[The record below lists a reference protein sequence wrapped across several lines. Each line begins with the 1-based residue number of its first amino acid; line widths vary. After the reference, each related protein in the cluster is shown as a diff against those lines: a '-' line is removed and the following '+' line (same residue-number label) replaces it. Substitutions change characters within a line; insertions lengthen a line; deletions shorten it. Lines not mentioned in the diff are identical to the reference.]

1 MRTILF
7 RCYSDPNTH
16 DLLRR
21 NTIALKSDPARP
33 RSPMTTQE
41 LIIGIAALVLPVLTY
56 FAGVY
61 RTERRYSREQSET
74 RISRVLGTYIDMSRS
89 LTSKGFHALI
99 KAGVSTLESNQEVR
113 TLLTQIT
120 QHGENNPLGKHQ
132 ELLHEVDLHV
142 FFETARELEYDFIH
156 KGTPEKV
163 VRQMGNRS

>member
-1 MRTILF
+1 
-7 RCYSDPNTH
+7 
-16 DLLRR
+16 
-21 NTIALKSDPARP
+21 
-33 RSPMTTQE
+33 MTTQE